1 MGYTSDSLSKML
13 TTRINTMRLLLLLST
28 FLFVPTALAE
38 QPSDLEILKIQ
49 TVASCVD
56 DVFYQAGYEDGDENR
71 IELIDT
77 MLMLLNLPAYDE
89 EYLYVEVKYDGKVSS
104 EVYYQCISGERELLN
119 EAAES
124 LDVSPN

>member
-1 MGYTSDSLSKML
+1 MKLLASLIF
-13 TTRINTMRLLLLLST
+13 TALLS
-28 FLFVPTALAE
+28 VPALAA
-38 QPSDLEILKIQ
+38 QPSDLEILKMQ

-104 EVYYQCISGERELLN
+104 DVYYQCISGERELLN

-124 LDVSPN
+124 LGVSPN

>member
-1 MGYTSDSLSKML
+1 
-13 TTRINTMRLLLLLST
+13 MRLLLILST
-28 FLFVPTALAE
+28 FLFVPAALAE
-38 QPSDLEILKIQ
+38 LPSDLDILKIQ

-56 DVFYQAGYEDGDENR
+56 DVYYQAGYEDGDENR

-89 EYLYVEVKYDGKVSS
+89 EYLYIEVPYDGKVSS

-124 LDVSPN
+124 LGVQAN